1 MANNIGPKIGIEGER
16 EYRQQLNNIIQQTKT
31 LGSQMNELTSSFDK
45 NMTAEQKSAATS
57 KLLSDQ
63 IDTQRN
69 LVSKLADMTARAADK
84 YGENSTEALKW
95 KDALNKAK
103 TELNKLESQADT
115 ATEQTEELGDAFDE
129 AGDQTIQFGDVL
141 KANILGDVVMRGL
154 DLLIDKA
161 KEFASG
167 MIDAAAEVRAQASQ
181 FEQTFGSLGG
191 VADAK
196 IQSIADETGILD
208 TRMRTAAT
216 GIYAFAKASGADS
229 SEALALMEDGL
240 MAAAD
245 NAAYYDRSLED
256 ATETLQS
263 FLKGNYANDAALGVS
278 ATEATRNAAAY
289 KKFKKEYK
297 DLTEVQKQ
305 QTLLQMVLDAQE
317 LSGAMGQA
325 SREAD
330 GWENVQGNLNEAFR
344 QFQAA
349 AGQPFLAQI
358 GPRIQKVTAAM
369 QDLQNRV
376 DWDKIAAAVDGVFGW
391 FDQHGE
397 QVVGVI
403 GAAGAAFATW
413 KIVSSL
419 GSVIPTIQAFGSMI
433 ATMATALLS
442 NPFALA
448 AAGLAALV
456 GVIGTHI
463 ALTQSETA
471 EMKAQRE
478 ELENLQEAASNTLQT
493 QKDSAD
499 ATWDMANASL
509 EEVDRLKDLATK
521 LYELVDPMGNVQE
534 GHETEAE
541 FIMGQLNDALG
552 LEMDLVDGQIKGYDD
567 LATAINGA
575 IAQKKKEVLFQA
587 AEENY
592 TKALKNRNKVEKD
605 YYAAAQRHAEA
616 QEKITDLEKG
626 FWETVEQTDPMAS
639 VEDKQKIV
647 DAMKEVS
654 DEYIAVQ
661 AELEATE
668 QAEKDLSTAWKLN
681 TQDIQTYESAMML
694 DLEGKTQEAIRMLES
709 EAKKRQETAD
719 AAGDA
724 TEDKITA
731 MKREADQAEFYFNKY
746 AENLA
751 NGVGGFTEAGLEEA
765 RKKME
770 EAQGKLKDAGY
781 AAGESGMKGIQSGV
795 SDTKTATGN
804 QVYNDGYGL
813 GTQMM
818 NGFNSG
824 VRSVNVTSAVQR
836 QMGNA
841 VTAGRTT
848 LQIHSPSRVFAEIGR
863 YTMEG
868 FEEGIL
874 QEAANAER
882 IVSNAFAAMPAMVPE
897 VTLPEVNNQSVT
909 IPNINI
915 YTQEGQDPT
924 SIAREVERVL
934 LHDLRTTEAA
944 FA

>member
-69 LVSKLADMTARAADK
+69 LVSKLADMTARAAQK

-95 KDALNKAK
+95 KEVLNKAQ
-103 TELNKLESQADT
+103 TELNRLESQAEAT
-115 ATEQTEELGDAFDE
+115 TEQTEELGDAFGE
-129 AGDQTIQFGDVL
+129 AGEQTIQFGDVL
-141 KANILGDVVMRGL
+141 KANILGDAIMRGL

-191 VADAK
+191 IADAK
-196 IQSIADETGILD
+196 ISSIAKETGILD
-208 TRMRTAAT
+208 TRMRSAAT

-229 SEALALMEDGL
+229 EEALQLMEDGL
-240 MAAAD
+240 LAAAD

-278 ATEATRNAAAY
+278 ATETTRNAAAM

-330 GWENVQGNLNEAFR
+330 GWENVQGNLNEAMR

-349 AGQPFLAQI
+349 AGQPFLAQL
-358 GPRIQKVTAAM
+358 GPRIQKITTNM
-369 QDLQNRV
+369 QDLQKKV
-376 DWDKIAAAVDGVFGW
+376 DWEKIASGVDKAFGFLDRNGDQIVKTIGAIGAGFAAWEAINGIKNVATSITGVISSLTNLSAIAAANPFT
-391 FDQHGE
+391 
-397 QVVGVI
+397 I
-403 GAAGAAFATW
+403 LAGAAAAMTLALGLTYAALSKETEEIKNAREESEKFADAAADL
-413 KIVSSL
+413 KDS
-419 GSVIPTIQAFGSMI
+419 IQAR
-433 ATMATALLS
+433 AK
-442 NPFALA
+442 A
-448 AAGLAALV
+448 ADDA
-456 GVIGTHI
+456 
-463 ALTQSETA
+463 
-471 EMKAQRE
+471 
-478 ELENLQEAASNTLQT
+478 
-493 QKDSAD
+493 AD
-499 ATWDMANASL
+499 ADLA
-509 EEVDRLKDLATK
+509 EVQRLKDLKT
-521 LYELVDPMGNVQE
+521 ELDNLVGANGEVDSTNRERVN
-534 GHETEAE
+534 
-541 FIMGQLNDALG
+541 FIMKELNDALG
-552 LEMDLVDGQIKGYDD
+552 SEIEWTGNLTTNY
-567 LATAINGA
+567 NGLKRSIDKA
-575 IAQKKKEVLFQA
+575 LKSKQAEVLLRA
-587 AEENY
+587 AEEKY
-592 TKALKNRNKVEKD
+592 TNAIQNR
-605 YYAAAQRHAEA
+605 
-616 QEKITDLEKG
+616 
-626 FWETVEQTDPMAS
+626 
-639 VEDKQKIV
+639 QKI
-647 DAMKEVS
+647 E
-654 DEYIAVQ
+654 EG
-661 AELEATE
+661 LREATE
-668 QAEKDLSTAWKLN
+668 NRTQAEKDLKEANDELYSTSMRNTAQYAEANKKVKAQEEVVRLAIQAEQDYKDAWADTTSAIGL
-681 TQDIQTYESAMML
+681 YESASLAMMRGNTSEVINL
-694 DLEGKTQEAIRMLES
+694 LTSETNEYKKTGEAAQS
-709 EAKKRQETAD
+709 GAD
-719 AAGDA
+719 EEIKAAQRKYDDA
-724 TEDKITA
+724 
-731 MKREADQAEFYFNKY
+731 KREFELYKEQLEK
-746 AENLA
+746 
-751 NGVGGFTEAGLEEA
+751 GTKGFTETRLKELKGEMDSAAIDLLEAG
-765 RKKME
+765 
-770 EAQGKLKDAGY
+770 
-781 AAGESGMKGIQSGV
+781 
-795 SDTKTATGN
+795 KTAGDNSVQGVKIGINGAVVTVGPE
-804 QVYNDGYGL
+804 VESKGYGL
-813 GTQMM
+813 GAQMM
-818 NGFNSG
+818 NGFNRG
-824 VRSVNVTSAVQR
+824 VSSVSVTSAVQR

-841 VTAGRTT
+841 ITAGRTT

-882 IVSNAFAAMPAMVPE
+882 IVSNAFAAMPAMAPE

>member
-16 EYRQQLNNIIQQTKT
+16 EYRQQLNQIIQQAKT

-45 NMTAEQKSAATS
+45 NMTAEQKNAATG
-57 KLLSDQ
+57 KILSDQ

-69 LVSKLADMTARAADK
+69 LVSKLADMTARAAQK

-95 KDALNKAK
+95 KEVLNKAK
-103 TELNKLESQADT
+103 TELNRLESQAET
-115 ATEQTEELGDAFDE
+115 ATEQTEELGDAFEE

-141 KANILGDVVMRGL
+141 KANILGDVIMRGL

-191 VADAK
+191 IADAK

-208 TRMRTAAT
+208 TRMRSAAT

-229 SEALALMEDGL
+229 QEALALMEDGL

-278 ATEATRNAAAY
+278 ATEATRNAAAF
-289 KKFKKEYK
+289 KKFKTEYK

-369 QDLQNRV
+369 QDLQSKV
-376 DWDKIAAAVDGVFGW
+376 DWDRIAAAVDGVFGW
-391 FDQHGE
+391 FDEHGE

-413 KIVSSL
+413 KVVSSL

-463 ALTQSETA
+463 ALTKSETA

-478 ELENLQEAASNTLQT
+478 ELENLQQAAANTLQT
-493 QKDSAD
+493 QKNSAD

-509 EEVDRLKDLATK
+509 EEINHLKDLATK
-521 LYELVDPMGNVQE
+521 FNELVGPMGDVKE
-534 GHETEAE
+534 GHESEAE
-541 FIMGQLNDALG
+541 FIMGRLNDALG
-552 LEMDLVDGQIKGYDD
+552 LEMEMIDGRIKGYED
-567 LATAINGA
+567 LATAINSA

-605 YYAAAQRHAEA
+605 YYDAAQRHAEA
-616 QEKITDLEKG
+616 QGKINELEKG
-626 FWETVEQTDPMAS
+626 FWETVEETDPLAS

-654 DEYIAVQ
+654 DEYIQVQ
-661 AELEATE
+661 AELQATE

-694 DLEGKTQEAIRMLES
+694 DLEGKTQEAIRLLES

-719 AAGDA
+719 AAGDS
-724 TEDKITA
+724 TEDKISA
-731 MKREADQAEFYFNKY
+731 MKREADQAEFFFNKY
-746 AENLA
+746 SENLA
-751 NGVGGFTEAGLEEA
+751 NGVGNFTEAGLEEA

-795 SDTKTATGN
+795 SDTKRTTSG
-804 QVYNDGYGL
+804 QVYDDGRSL
-813 GTQMM
+813 GEQMM
-818 NGFNSG
+818 YGFNKG
-824 VRSVNVTSAVQR
+824 VSSVSVTSAVQK

-874 QEAANAER
+874 KEAANAER
-882 IVSNAFAAMPAMVPE
+882 VVTAAFAAMPGMATE

>member
-16 EYRQQLNNIIQQTKT
+16 EYRQQLNQIIQQAKT

-45 NMTAEQKSAATS
+45 NMTAEQKNAATG
-57 KLLSDQ
+57 KILSDQ

-69 LVSKLADMTARAADK
+69 LVSKLADMTARAAQK

-95 KDALNKAK
+95 KEVLNKAK
-103 TELNKLESQADT
+103 TELNRLESQAET
-115 ATEQTEELGDAFDE
+115 ATEQTEELGDAFEE
-129 AGDQTIQFGDVL
+129 AGGQTIQFGDVL
-141 KANILGDVVMRGL
+141 KANILGDVIMRGL

-191 VADAK
+191 IADAK

-208 TRMRTAAT
+208 TRMRSAAT

-229 SEALALMEDGL
+229 QEALMLMEDGL

-278 ATEATRNAAAY
+278 ATEATRNAAAF

-349 AGQPFLAQI
+349 AGQPFLAQL
-358 GPRIQKVTAAM
+358 GPRIQKITANM
-369 QDLQNRV
+369 QELQNKI
-376 DWDKIAAAVDGVFGW
+376 DWDKIASGIDKAFG
-391 FDQHGE
+391 FLDRNGE
-397 QVVGVI
+397 QIVKTI
-403 GAAGAAFATW
+403 GAIGAGFAAWEAINGIKTIGTSITGIISSLTSLGSIAAANPFTILAAAAAAMTFAIGLTYAELSKETEAIKSAREESEKFAGAAESLKESIKSRAKATDD
-413 KIVSSL
+413 
-419 GSVIPTIQAFGSMI
+419 
-433 ATMATALLS
+433 
-442 NPFALA
+442 A
-448 AAGLAALV
+448 AAAELA
-456 GVIGTHI
+456 
-463 ALTQSETA
+463 
-471 EMKAQRE
+471 
-478 ELENLQEAASNTLQT
+478 
-493 QKDSAD
+493 
-499 ATWDMANASL
+499 
-509 EEVDRLKDLATK
+509 EVQRLKDLKTELDSLVGANGEVDSTNRERVNFIMKELNEALGSEIEWTGNLTTNYNGLKRSIDKALKSKQAEVLLRAAEEKYTEAVQNRQKVEEGLREATEK
-521 LYELVDPMGNVQE
+521 RTQAEKELKEANDELYSTSMRNTAQYAEANKKVKAQEEVVRLAIQAEQDYKEAWADTTGAIGLYESASLAMMRGNTSEVIDLLTSE
-534 GHETEAE
+534 SNEYKKTGEAAQSGADE
-541 FIMGQLNDALG
+541 EISAAQR
-552 LEMDLVDGQIKGYDD
+552 KYDD
-567 LATAINGA
+567 AKREFNLYKEQLEKGTKGFTDTGLSELKGKMDSAAIDLLEAGKTAGGNSVQGVKIGINGA
-575 IAQKKKEVLFQA
+575 VVTVGAEV
-587 AEENY
+587 E
-592 TKALKNRNKVEKD
+592 TK
-605 YYAAAQRHAEA
+605 
-616 QEKITDLEKG
+616 
-626 FWETVEQTDPMAS
+626 
-639 VEDKQKIV
+639 
-647 DAMKEVS
+647 
-654 DEYIAVQ
+654 
-661 AELEATE
+661 
-668 QAEKDLSTAWKLN
+668 
-681 TQDIQTYESAMML
+681 
-694 DLEGKTQEAIRMLES
+694 
-709 EAKKRQETAD
+709 
-719 AAGDA
+719 
-724 TEDKITA
+724 
-731 MKREADQAEFYFNKY
+731 
-746 AENLA
+746 
-751 NGVGGFTEAGLEEA
+751 
-765 RKKME
+765 
-770 EAQGKLKDAGY
+770 
-781 AAGESGMKGIQSGV
+781 
-795 SDTKTATGN
+795 
-804 QVYNDGYGL
+804 GYGL
-813 GTQMM
+813 GVQMM
-818 NGFNSG
+818 NGFNRG
-824 VRSVNVTSAVQR
+824 VSSVSVTSAVQR

-874 QEAANAER
+874 KEAANAER
-882 IVSNAFAAMPAMVPE
+882 VVSAAFAAMPGMATE